1 RAIGYPVLRVPR
13 KVTRHGWHH
22 GSDEQ
27 FRFPPT
33 PEALGIAHQLANR
46 LVMPTAI
53 TGLGDE
59 GPGRPVPVVSALVAV
74 GRALHVR
81 RDPGPHEAA
90 GWAAGVRKA
99 MSPRLVTW
107 TQAWWWTA
115 QAIRVTPFV
124 TAIPPASDF
133 PGSLA
138 RLRATPAPRLAGQLL
153 RPISPSGDIRAALHW
168 SRSRGPA
175 VTAVVDALVL
185 RPAEA
190 AADFLQFLDAS
201 WREWFSAE
209 WATIRPG
216 LAARARAFADA
227 VSARGAAAALTTIDP
242 SVTATA
248 PGSVSIA
255 KIQNAPHDVSRRR
268 LLVPARACWRPATP
282 SARPPW
288 YVARGPRPPVLLLPT
303 RGPALPPVPA
313 AGELLR
319 RLGPVAHRSRLEV
332 ARAIATE
339 PRTAGEISALWH
351 IDPTLV
357 NRHLRALATAGLA
370 RTTRR
375 GRFVA
380 YQLDADA
387 VAAGCTHPLALL
399 PRLPPFSGSVRP

>member
-1 RAIGYPVLRVPR
+1 MPR

-59 GPGRPVPVVSALVAV
+59 GPGRPVPVVSALVEFGA
-74 GRALHVR
+74 ALHVL
-81 RDPGPHEAA
+81 RDPGHHDAA
-90 GWAAGVRKA
+90 AWAAGVRKA

-255 KIQNAPHDVSRRR
+255 KIQNARHDVSRRG
-268 LLVPARACWRPATP
+268 LLVAASTYIRPHL
-282 SARPPW
+282 
-288 YVARGPRPPVLLLPT
+288 YVANVPRHPLLLIHASGT
-303 RGPALPPVPA
+303 GLPPVPA

-319 RLGPVAHRSRLEV
+319 RLGTVAHRSRLEV

-370 RTTRR
+370 HTTRR

-387 VAAGCTHPLALL
+387 IAALGTDLLALL
-399 PRLPPFSGSVRP
+399 LR